1 MTTDEFT
8 GNSVVL
14 DPADLDGILD
24 IARYGL
30 DPLMNLA
37 PTRKLLN
44 KLVYRIA
51 ALSLGREI
59 ELVRY
64 DPEAI
69 DDFNDDDNPLEGGSI
84 VLTVTPLSHLVGR
97 E

>member
-8 GNSVVL
+8 RNSVVL
-14 DPADLDGILD
+14 DPTDLDGILD
-24 IARYGL
+24 IARYGVE
-30 DPLMNLA
+30 PLMNLA
-37 PTRKLLN
+37 HTRKLLN

-69 DDFNDDDNPLEGGSI
+69 DDFNDEDNTLEGGCI
-84 VLTVTPLSHLVGR
+84 VLTVTPLNHLGGR